1 MIGEGFRN
9 PTERVEKL
17 RAQILNVI
25 PHVETERAL
34 LITES
39 YKETEEKPIILRRA
53 LALKNILENLPI
65 VIREDELIVGS
76 LTKEPRSSQVF
87 PEFSNKWL
95 KEELN
100 RLDKRKGD
108 VFIITEE
115 DKEKLNEVFEYWDGK
130 TTNELA
136 TSYMDEET
144 ISAMNANVF
153 TVGNYYFNGVGH
165 ISVNYGK
172 VIKEG
177 YNKIIKE
184 AMDQLENNDD
194 KDPEYIK
201 KKQFLES
208 VIISCRAAIEFA
220 NRYANKADELAE
232 KMKDINRK
240 KELKE
245 ISRICRKVPKEGS
258 TSFYEACQAFW
269 FVHAIINI
277 ESNGHSISPTRFDQY
292 MYPYYKKDINE
303 GNITKEFAQE
313 LIDCVWIKLND
324 INKVRDEI
332 STKYFGGYPMYQ
344 NLIVGG
350 QNKGGQDVTNELS
363 YMALAASAHVRL
375 PQPSLS
381 VRIWN
386 KTPDEFLLKACEL
399 TREGLGLPAYYNDE
413 VIIPALVARGV
424 TLEDARRYGIIGCVE
439 PQCPGKTEGWHD
451 SAFFNLARIVELAIS
466 SGKDNGKQ
474 VGPKTEL
481 FIKMKSFD
489 DFIRAYK
496 IQMDYFVKHMCIAD
510 NCVDIS
516 HAERAPLPFLSSM
529 VEDCIGKGKSL
540 QEGGAQYNFSG
551 PQGVGVA
558 NVGDSLMAIKKLVFE
573 ENKIT
578 KKELKEA
585 LDSNFSNNPRIKQM
599 LIKQSPKYGNDIDEV
614 DELAREGALIYCKEV
629 NKYMNP
635 RGGHFQPGLYP
646 SSINVYFGSLTGAT
660 PDGRSSNEP
669 LADGVSPSRGQDTCG
684 PTAAGNSVAKLDHFI
699 ASNGTLFNQK
709 FHPSALKGD
718 KGLQNLAAV
727 VRSYFDQKGMHV
739 QYNVIDRDTLIKAQ
753 ENPEDYRDLIVR
765 VAGYS
770 AQFISLNKAIQD
782 DIIKRTEHVM

>member
-1 MIGEGFRN
+1 MSRGFSV
-9 PTERVEKL
+9 PTERVKKL
-17 RAQILNVI
+17 RTQILDVV
-25 PHVETERAL
+25 PCVETERAL

-39 YKETEEKPIILRRA
+39 YKETEEKPMILRRA
-53 LALKNILENLPI
+53 LALKKILNNLPI
-65 VIREDELIVGS
+65 VIREGELIVGS
-76 LTKEPRSSQVF
+76 LTKRPRSSQVF

-95 KEELN
+95 QDELD

-108 VFIITEE
+108 VFEIAEE
-115 DKEKLNEVFEYWDGK
+115 DKKKLKEVFEYWDGK
-130 TTNELA
+130 TTHELA
-136 TSYMDEET
+136 TSYMSRET
-144 ISAMNANVF
+144 IDAMNCDIF

-172 VIKEG
+172 VLAIGFKG
-177 YNKIIKE
+177 IIEE
-184 AMDQLENNDD
+184 AKKSLESSD
-194 KDPEYIK
+194 KASPSYIK
-201 KKQFLES
+201 KEQFLNS
-208 VIISCRAAIEFA
+208 VIISCEAAIDYA
-220 NRYANKADELAE
+220 KRYSDEAKKLADKTSDPTRKSEL
-232 KMKDINRK
+232 N
-240 KELKE
+240 E
-245 ISRICRKVPKEGS
+245 IVRICSKVPKEGAS
-258 TSFYEACQAFW
+258 SFYEACQAFW
-269 FVHAIINI
+269 FVHAIINV

-292 MYPYYKKDINE
+292 MYPYYKKDMDA
-303 GNITKEFAQE
+303 GKITQEFAQE
-313 LIDCVWIKLND
+313 LVDCIWIKLND

-350 QNKGGQDVTNELS
+350 QNFEGKDVTNELS
-363 YMALAASAHVRL
+363 YMALEASAHVRL

-386 KTPDEFLLKACEL
+386 KTPDEFLLRACEL

-424 TLEDARRYGIIGCVE
+424 NLEDARSYGVIGCVE

-451 SAFFNLARIVELAIS
+451 SAFFNLARIVELAIH
-466 SGKDNGKQ
+466 SGKDKGVQ
-474 VGPKTEL
+474 IGPKTQA
-481 FIKMKSFD
+481 FKDMKSFD
-489 DFIRAYK
+489 DFMEAYK
-496 IQMDYFVKHMCIAD
+496 EQMEYFVKHMCVAD
-510 NCVDIS
+510 NCIDIA

-529 VEDCIGKGKSL
+529 VEDCISVGKSL
-540 QEGGAQYNFSG
+540 QEGGAHYNFSG

-558 NVGDSLMAIKKLVFE
+558 NVGDSLMAIKKLVFDDK
-573 ENKIT
+573 KIT
-578 KKELKEA
+578 KEQLKEA
-585 LDSNFSNNPRIKQM
+585 LDSNFEKYPEVKQI
-599 LIKQSPKYGNDIDEV
+599 LSKQAPKYGNDIDEV
-614 DELAREGALIYCKEV
+614 DELARVGALVYSKEV
-629 NKYMNP
+629 NKYTNP
-635 RGGHFQPGLYP
+635 RGGQFQPGLYP

-660 PDGRSSNEP
+660 PDGRSAEEP
-669 LADGVSPSRGQDTCG
+669 LADGVSPSRGKDVSG

-718 KGLQNLAAV
+718 KGLQNLSAV

-753 ENPEDYRDLIVR
+753 QKPQDYRDLIVR

-770 AQFISLNKAIQD
+770 AQFISLDKAIQD

>member
-1 MIGEGFRN
+1 MSRGFSA
-9 PTERVEKL
+9 PTERVKKL
-17 RAQILNVI
+17 RAQILDVV
-25 PHVETERAL
+25 PCVETERAL

-39 YKETEEKPIILRRA
+39 YKETEEKPMILRRA
-53 LALKNILENLPI
+53 LALKKILNNLPI
-65 VIREDELIVGS
+65 VIREGELIVGS
-76 LTKEPRSSQVF
+76 LTKRPRSSQVF

-95 KEELN
+95 QDELD

-108 VFIITEE
+108 VFEIAEE
-115 DKEKLNEVFEYWDGK
+115 DKKKLKEVFEYWDGK
-130 TTNELA
+130 TTHELA
-136 TSYMDEET
+136 TSYMSNET
-144 ISAMNANVF
+144 IDAMNSDIF

-172 VIKEG
+172 VLAIG
-177 YNKIIKE
+177 FNGIIEE
-184 AMDQLENNDD
+184 AKKSLESSD
-194 KDPEYIK
+194 KTSPSYIK
-201 KKQFLES
+201 KEQFLNS
-208 VIISCRAAIEFA
+208 VIISCEAAIDYA
-220 NRYANKADELAE
+220 KRYSDEAKKLADKTSDPTRKSEL
-232 KMKDINRK
+232 N
-240 KELKE
+240 E
-245 ISRICRKVPKEGS
+245 IARICSKVPKEGAS
-258 TSFYEACQAFW
+258 SFYEACQAFW
-269 FVHAIINI
+269 FVHAIINV

-292 MYPYYKKDINE
+292 MYPYYKKDMDE
-303 GNITKEFAQE
+303 GKITQDFAQE
-313 LIDCVWIKLND
+313 LVDCIWIKLND

-350 QNKGGQDVTNELS
+350 QNFEGKDVTNELS
-363 YMALAASAHVRL
+363 YMALEASAHVRL

-386 KTPDEFLLKACEL
+386 KTPDEFLLRACEL

-424 TLEDARRYGIIGCVE
+424 TLEDARSYGVIGCVE

-451 SAFFNLARIVELAIS
+451 SAFFNLARIVELAIH
-466 SGKDNGKQ
+466 SGKDKGVQ
-474 VGPKTEL
+474 IGPKTKE
-481 FIKMKSFD
+481 FTEMKSFD
-489 DFIRAYK
+489 EFMEAYK
-496 IQMDYFVKHMCIAD
+496 AQMEYFVKHMCVAD
-510 NCVDIS
+510 NCIDIA

-529 VEDCIGKGKSL
+529 VEDCISVGKSL
-540 QEGGAQYNFSG
+540 QEGGAHYNFSG

-573 ENKIT
+573 DEKIT
-578 KKELKEA
+578 KEQLKEA
-585 LDSNFSNNPRIKQM
+585 LDSNFEKYPEVKQI
-599 LIKQSPKYGNDIDEV
+599 LSKQAPKYGNDIDEV
-614 DELAREGALIYCKEV
+614 DELARVGALVYSKEV
-629 NKYMNP
+629 NKYTNP
-635 RGGHFQPGLYP
+635 RGGQFQPGLYP

-660 PDGRSSNEP
+660 PDGRSAEEP
-669 LADGVSPSRGQDTCG
+669 LADGVSPSRGKDVSG

-709 FHPSALKGD
+709 FHPAALKGD

-753 ENPEDYRDLIVR
+753 QKPEDYRDLIVR

-770 AQFISLNKAIQD
+770 AQFISLDKAIQD